1 MSGGVSAARGKIRQL
16 EADVEKYLGV
26 INKYR
31 AALNRI
37 ANIDEESE
45 TEAVGIARDTLGLH
59 GEPHSH
65 TCQQCDSVVVDNCE
79 CNHPSRGMYWCSAN
93 CKAAFDL

>member
-1 MSGGVSAARGKIRQL
+1 MNGGIWISQL
-16 EADVEKYLGV
+16 EADIEKYLGV
-26 INKYR
+26 IKYR

-65 TCQQCDSVVVDNCE
+65 TCQQCDSVVTDECE